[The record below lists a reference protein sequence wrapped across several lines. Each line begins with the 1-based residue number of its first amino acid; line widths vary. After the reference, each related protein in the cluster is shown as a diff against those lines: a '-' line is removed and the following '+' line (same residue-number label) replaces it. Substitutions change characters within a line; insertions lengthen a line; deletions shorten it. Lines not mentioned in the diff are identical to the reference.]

1 MHIGKRRRALCPTR
15 NSLIDL
21 PGFEGIITL
30 MAEKSICRWYVVL
43 FLVLWSQQSVG
54 TAQKMSHSVDPASP
68 SERLNYHTAPTW
80 TNRLMK
86 EQHRYTITSPLI
98 CDDGT
103 PVGTPENWYQKR
115 RPELLRH
122 WTRILGKLTPAQ
134 EDKKWF
140 GDIRKTVI
148 HATEE
153 KEGYTRIV
161 LSLPIEKDFLQ
172 PHVLL
177 LPRNQGSGPFP
188 AVIAWTSTS
197 PDYTQPEVWWGRW
210 LARRGYVVLTGWSFI
225 RHYREGK
232 TYHDH
237 VNEMV
242 YERFGHWLPMAKMV
256 HDVQREVEYLRTRPE
271 VDAKRLGFIGFSLS
285 AKAALYVAAFAP
297 DIKATVAVD
306 PHLALHGDSNYHDP
320 WYLDWQHKFDT
331 IETEDYPIAELRGT
345 VWSLLDADP
354 ARPGF
359 ERNHHEL
366 IALCAPR
373 GFLLIGCSMD
383 KMRSPHS
390 DNLQSWGY
398 FNRAQ
403 EVYDL
408 LGVGERLEFRTATD
422 GHQAT
427 SAHTDPAWQQFF
439 ERQLKGMPSDLI
451 SCQ

>member
-1 MHIGKRRRALCPTR
+1 MVGK
-15 NSLIDL
+15 LIL
-21 PGFEGIITL
+21 KTY
-30 MAEKSICRWYVVL
+30 MVL
-43 FLVLWSQQSVG
+43 LLLLLSQQTIG
-54 TAQKMSHSVDPASP
+54 TAQTASRSPDSVAP
-68 SERLNYHTAPTW
+68 SKWLNYHTAPAW

-86 EQHRYTITSPLI
+86 EQHRYPIPSALI
-98 CDDGT
+98 GDDGSAVNT
-103 PVGTPENWYQKR
+103 PADWYQKR
-115 RPELLRH
+115 RPQLLRH
-122 WTRILGKLTPAQ
+122 WTRLLGKLSPTKAD
-134 EDKKWF
+134 EKWF
-140 GDIRKTVI
+140 GDIAKTVV
-148 HATEE
+148 HTTEE

-177 LPRNQGSGPFP
+177 LPKDQGPGPFP

-197 PDYTQPEVWWGRW
+197 PDYTQPEQWWGSW

-232 TYHDH
+232 NYRDP

-242 YERFGHWLPMAKMV
+242 YQRFGHWLPMAKMV
-256 HDVQREVEYLRTRPE
+256 HDVQREVDYLKICPE

-285 AKAALYVAAFAP
+285 AKTALYVAAFAP
-297 DIKATVAVD
+297 EIKATVAID
-306 PHLALHGDSNYHDP
+306 PHLAMHGDSNYHDL
-320 WYLDWQHKFDT
+320 WYLDWRHRFNTIDT
-331 IETEDYPIAELRGT
+331 DDYPIADLRGT

-373 GFLLIGCSMD
+373 AFLLIGCSMD
-383 KMRSPHS
+383 KLHSPHS

-398 FNRAQ
+398 FNRAK

-408 LGVGERLEFRTATD
+408 LGISERLQFKTTTE
-422 GHQAT
+422 GHQA
-427 SAHTDPAWQQFF
+427 SSPHTDPAWQQFF
-439 ERQLKGMPSDLI
+439 EQWLKRIP
-451 SCQ
+451 